1 MIRLG
6 SRHILLFRLHIYDLS
21 MVPLK
26 ENVVD
31 IGFLLGVVIFL
42 NAEPHVTEN
51 DPLR

>member
-1 MIRLG
+1 MT
-6 SRHILLFRLHIYDLS
+6 FPVS

-31 IGFLLGVVIFL
+31 IDLLLGVVIFL
-42 NAEPHVTEN
+42 NAEPQVTEN